1 MSVLLL
7 RWLAW
12 VGLSVTVIGLAYG
25 PKAVWS
31 SAAWAEAVQDPP
43 EEEVP
48 EGLEVRAKGPVHEA
62 YATPAEDSR
71 PTPIVPQQP
80 PEPIEELPPD
90 QKPDG
95 ENVVWIPG
103 YWHWD
108 EDEEQFLWVSGFWR
122 VVPPG
127 RVWVPGWW
135 RSVEGGWQWVP
146 GFWQTTVSEERPG
159 AAVTSAT
166 EVEYL
171 PEPPATL
178 EVGPSIPAP
187 TATSFYVP
195 GHWVWRGRYIW
206 RPGFWWEYRPGW
218 VWVPAHYRWTPLGWV
233 FVPGYWDYP
242 LAARGVLFAP
252 VRIHPIL
259 WRRPAFVYTPVYV
272 ISEPALFG
280 CLFVRRGWGCYFF
293 GDYFGPRY
301 IEAGFSAWC
310 GRFGPRGGFAI
321 GFGVRRSW
329 GYDPLWSYYSLA
341 YRDQPAWINGLST
354 LYVGRWRGD
363 LPRPPVNL
371 VQQNTIINNISRT
384 NIRNVTNN
392 ITVVNRSVVVNKTDV
407 TPLAMVAPL
416 KTAAQLQP
424 EVGLRPL
431 SAEARKRETQQ
442 VRQFRELASQRAK
455 LEAKQSPPAKVGSSV
470 PPAVRNVKLEVPA
483 DIARP
488 ALRQPAVKQP
498 PPPPGSAARPAPPID
513 PKANDPKGKSPGKG
527 GTKGKVDPMIE
538 PKGKADPKIDPK
550 TAPKGKIHPKEVDS
564 KGKVE
569 PKGDPKNIPVLP
581 TNPKLD
587 PKGKVEPK
595 GDSKGKV
602 IPPGEP
608 KWYPKDKALPKLD
621 PKGKVDPKGDPKNIP
636 VLPANPKLDP
646 KGKAEPKGI
655 PLLPVEPKGK
665 VDPKGIPL
673 PPVNPK
679 LDLKDKGLPK
689 LDPRMIDPKANPKG
703 NSLPLIPARSDPQE
717 KVPSRQR
724 SDPKGMPLPPAVE
737 PKGKVDPKGM
747 PLPSVNPKLDPKG
760 IPFSPLD
767 PRGRV
772 DPRTDPKDGPF
783 SPVAPPRRE
792 PPPPS
797 SERPPSRT
805 SDASRVYAPSSA
817 KPVPR
822 GPTLPAVPERGP
834 MVLGAASSGW
844 PPRGADSNGKPVP
857 IRPVNGAP
865 LTMGKGSDNS
875 MRSIPPSQ
883 GPRARLP
890 VPPVSAPVRPAEST
904 PPAMRRPPRRRRP

>member
-1 MSVLLL
+1 MSVLLP

-12 VGLSVTVIGLAYG
+12 VGLSVTLVWLAVK
-25 PKAVWS
+25 PEQVWS
-31 SAAWAEAVQDPP
+31 SAAWAGGVQEPP
-43 EEEVP
+43 VEDLP

-62 YATPAEDSR
+62 YATPAQDSR

-159 AAVTSAT
+159 GTVTSAA

-171 PEPPATL
+171 PEPPASL

-252 VRIHPIL
+252 VLIRPIL

-321 GFGVRRSW
+321 GFGVGRSW

-341 YRDQPAWINGLST
+341 YQDQPAWINGLNT
-354 LYVGRWRGD
+354 LYLGRWRGD
-363 LPRPPVNL
+363 IPRPPVNL
-371 VQQNTIINNISRT
+371 VQQNTIINNISQT

-392 ITVVNRSVVVNKTDV
+392 ITVVNRSLVVNKTDV
-407 TPLAMVAPL
+407 TSVAMVAPL
-416 KTAAQLQP
+416 KAAAQLQP

-431 SAEARKRETQQ
+431 SAEARKREAQQ

-455 LEAKQSPPAKVGSSV
+455 WEAAKQPSPGKATQPIPPAARS
-470 PPAVRNVKLEVPA
+470 VKLELPA

-488 ALRQPAVKQP
+488 ALRQPVQKQP
-498 PPPPGSAARPAPPID
+498 PPPPGAARPNPSSDSKGEPKGKGKID
-513 PKANDPKGKSPGKG
+513 PKVDPKGKIDPKVDP
-527 GTKGKVDPMIE
+527 KGKVIPPLE
-538 PKGKADPKIDPK
+538 PKGKGDPK
-550 TAPKGKIHPKEVDS
+550 TDPKDTVFP

-569 PKGDPKNIPVLP
+569 PKGKIDAKGKVVLPEEPKLDPKDKVF
-581 TNPKLD
+581 PKID

-595 GDSKGKV
+595 DTVFPKGK
-602 IPPGEP
+602 I
-608 KWYPKDKALPKLD
+608 D
-621 PKGKVDPKGDPKNIP
+621 PKGKVDPKGVPLLP
-636 VLPANPKLDP
+636 VNPKVD
-646 KGKAEPKGI
+646 PKGI
-655 PLLPVEPKGK
+655 PPPPIDPKDKVFPRGKVDPKGIPPPPIDPKDKVFPKGK

-673 PPVNPK
+673 PP
-679 LDLKDKGLPK
+679 
-689 LDPRMIDPKANPKG
+689 IDP
-703 NSLPLIPARSDPQE
+703 
-717 KVPSRQR
+717 
-724 SDPKGMPLPPAVE
+724 
-737 PKGKVDPKGM
+737 KVDPKSNR
-747 PLPSVNPKLDPKG
+747 LPPVDPKG
-760 IPFSPLD
+760 VSLPPVGGSPPPFSRRPTPGSGDMGRRSAPNPDSPISRGSAHPVGPQKGPLIA
-767 PRGRV
+767 G
-772 DPRTDPKDGPF
+772 TSSTGL
-783 SPVAPPRRE
+783 PPRSQPQTSNVSGNSALSRLVNGT
-792 PPPPS
+792 PLPMGKS
-797 SERPPSRT
+797 SGGSVQPTPMRP
-805 SDASRVYAPSSA
+805 
-817 KPVPR
+817 
-822 GPTLPAVPERGP
+822 GP
-834 MVLGAASSGW
+834 M
-844 PPRGADSNGKPVP
+844 
-857 IRPVNGAP
+857 
-865 LTMGKGSDNS
+865 
-875 MRSIPPSQ
+875 
-883 GPRARLP
+883 ARTP
-890 VPPVSAPVRPAEST
+890 APPVSPPARPDEST
-904 PPAMRRPPRRRRP
+904 SPGTRRSPRRR

>member
-1 MSVLLL
+1 MSVLLP

-12 VGLSVTVIGLAYG
+12 VGLSVTLVWLAVK
-25 PKAVWS
+25 PEQVWS
-31 SAAWAEAVQDPP
+31 SAAWAGGVQEPP
-43 EEEVP
+43 VEDLP

-62 YATPAEDSR
+62 YATPAQDSR

-146 GFWQTTVSEERPG
+146 GFWQTTVSEERPAG
-159 AAVTSAT
+159 TVTSAA

-171 PEPPATL
+171 PEPPASL

-252 VRIHPIL
+252 VLIRPIL

-321 GFGVRRSW
+321 GFGVGRSW

-341 YRDQPAWINGLST
+341 YQDQPAWINGLNT
-354 LYVGRWRGD
+354 LYLGRWRGD
-363 LPRPPVNL
+363 IPRPPVNL
-371 VQQNTIINNISRT
+371 VQQNTIINNISQT

-392 ITVVNRSVVVNKTDV
+392 ITVVNRSLVVNKTDV
-407 TPLAMVAPL
+407 TSVAMVAPL
-416 KTAAQLQP
+416 KAAAQLQP

-431 SAEARKRETQQ
+431 SAEARKREAQQ

-455 LEAKQSPPAKVGSSV
+455 WEAAKQPSPGKATQPIPPAARS
-470 PPAVRNVKLEVPA
+470 VKLELPA

-488 ALRQPAVKQP
+488 ALRQPVQKQP
-498 PPPPGSAARPAPPID
+498 PPPPGAARPNPSSDSKGEPKGKGKID
-513 PKANDPKGKSPGKG
+513 PKVDPKGKIDPKVDP
-527 GTKGKVDPMIE
+527 KGKVIPPLE
-538 PKGKADPKIDPK
+538 PKGKGDPK
-550 TAPKGKIHPKEVDS
+550 TDPKDTVFP

-569 PKGDPKNIPVLP
+569 PKGKIDAKGKVVLPEEPKLDPKDKVF
-581 TNPKLD
+581 PKID

-595 GDSKGKV
+595 DTVFPKGK
-602 IPPGEP
+602 I
-608 KWYPKDKALPKLD
+608 D
-621 PKGKVDPKGDPKNIP
+621 PKGKVDPKGVALLP
-636 VLPANPKLDP
+636 VNPKVD
-646 KGKAEPKGI
+646 PKGI
-655 PLLPVEPKGK
+655 PPPPIDPKDKVFPRGKVDPKGIPPPPIDPKDKVFPKGK
-665 VDPKGIPL
+665 VDPKGIP
-673 PPVNPK
+673 PPP
-679 LDLKDKGLPK
+679 
-689 LDPRMIDPKANPKG
+689 IDP
-703 NSLPLIPARSDPQE
+703 
-717 KVPSRQR
+717 
-724 SDPKGMPLPPAVE
+724 
-737 PKGKVDPKGM
+737 KVDPKSNR
-747 PLPSVNPKLDPKG
+747 LPPVDPKG
-760 IPFSPLD
+760 VSLPPVGGSPPPFSRRPTPGSGDMGRRSAPNPDSPISRGSAHPVGPQKGPLIA
-767 PRGRV
+767 G
-772 DPRTDPKDGPF
+772 TSSTGL
-783 SPVAPPRRE
+783 PPRSQPQTSNVSGNSALSRLVNGT
-792 PPPPS
+792 PLPMGKS
-797 SERPPSRT
+797 SGGSVQPTPMRP
-805 SDASRVYAPSSA
+805 
-817 KPVPR
+817 
-822 GPTLPAVPERGP
+822 GP
-834 MVLGAASSGW
+834 M
-844 PPRGADSNGKPVP
+844 
-857 IRPVNGAP
+857 
-865 LTMGKGSDNS
+865 
-875 MRSIPPSQ
+875 
-883 GPRARLP
+883 ARTP
-890 VPPVSAPVRPAEST
+890 APPVSPPARPDEST
-904 PPAMRRPPRRRRP
+904 SPGTRRSPRRR

>member
-1 MSVLLL
+1 MSVLLP

-12 VGLSVTVIGLAYG
+12 VGLSVTLVWLAVK
-25 PKAVWS
+25 PEQVWS
-31 SAAWAEAVQDPP
+31 SAAWAGGVQEPP
-43 EEEVP
+43 VEDLP

-62 YATPAEDSR
+62 YATPAQDSR

-159 AAVTSAT
+159 GTVTSAA

-171 PEPPATL
+171 PEPPASL

-252 VRIHPIL
+252 VLIRPIL

-321 GFGVRRSW
+321 GFGVGRSW

-341 YRDQPAWINGLST
+341 YQDQPAWINGLNT
-354 LYVGRWRGD
+354 LYLGRWRGD
-363 LPRPPVNL
+363 IPRPPVNL
-371 VQQNTIINNISRT
+371 VQQNTIINNISQT

-392 ITVVNRSVVVNKTDV
+392 ITVVNRSLVVNKTDV
-407 TPLAMVAPL
+407 TSVAMVAPL
-416 KTAAQLQP
+416 KAAAQLQP

-431 SAEARKRETQQ
+431 SAEARKREAQQ

-455 LEAKQSPPAKVGSSV
+455 WEAAKQPSPGKATQPIPPAARS
-470 PPAVRNVKLEVPA
+470 VKLELPA

-488 ALRQPAVKQP
+488 ALRQPVQKQP
-498 PPPPGSAARPAPPID
+498 PPPPGAARPNPSSDSKGEPKGKGKID
-513 PKANDPKGKSPGKG
+513 PKVDPKGKIDPKVDP
-527 GTKGKVDPMIE
+527 KGKVIPPLEPKGKGDPKTDPKDTVFPKGKIE
-538 PKGKADPKIDPK
+538 PKGKID
-550 TAPKGKIHPKEVDS
+550 A
-564 KGKVE
+564 KGKVVLPEE
-569 PKGDPKNIPVLP
+569 PKLDPKDKVF
-581 TNPKLD
+581 PKID

-595 GDSKGKV
+595 DTVFPKGK
-602 IPPGEP
+602 I
-608 KWYPKDKALPKLD
+608 D
-621 PKGKVDPKGDPKNIP
+621 PKGKVDPKGVPLPP
-636 VLPANPKLDP
+636 VDP
-646 KGKAEPKGI
+646 KGKVDPKGVPLLPVNPKVDPKGI
-655 PLLPVEPKGK
+655 PPPPIDPKDKVFPKGK
-665 VDPKGIPL
+665 VDPKGIP
-673 PPVNPK
+673 PPP
-679 LDLKDKGLPK
+679 
-689 LDPRMIDPKANPKG
+689 IDP
-703 NSLPLIPARSDPQE
+703 
-717 KVPSRQR
+717 
-724 SDPKGMPLPPAVE
+724 
-737 PKGKVDPKGM
+737 KVDPKSNR
-747 PLPSVNPKLDPKG
+747 LPPVDPKG
-760 IPFSPLD
+760 VSLPPVGGSPPPFSRRPTPGSGDMGRRSAPNPDSPISRGSAHPVGPQKGPLIA
-767 PRGRV
+767 G
-772 DPRTDPKDGPF
+772 TSSTGL
-783 SPVAPPRRE
+783 PPRSQPQTSNVSGNSALSRLVNGT
-792 PPPPS
+792 PLPMGKS
-797 SERPPSRT
+797 SGGSVQPTPMRP
-805 SDASRVYAPSSA
+805 
-817 KPVPR
+817 
-822 GPTLPAVPERGP
+822 GP
-834 MVLGAASSGW
+834 M
-844 PPRGADSNGKPVP
+844 
-857 IRPVNGAP
+857 
-865 LTMGKGSDNS
+865 
-875 MRSIPPSQ
+875 
-883 GPRARLP
+883 ARTP
-890 VPPVSAPVRPAEST
+890 APPVSPPARPDEST
-904 PPAMRRPPRRRRP
+904 SPGTRRSPRRR

>member
-1 MSVLLL
+1 MSVLLP

-12 VGLSVTVIGLAYG
+12 VGLSVTLVWLAVK
-25 PKAVWS
+25 PEQVWS
-31 SAAWAEAVQDPP
+31 SAAWAGGVQEPP
-43 EEEVP
+43 VEDLP

-62 YATPAEDSR
+62 YATPAQDSR

-159 AAVTSAT
+159 GTVTSAA

-171 PEPPATL
+171 PEPPASL

-252 VRIHPIL
+252 VLIRPIL

-321 GFGVRRSW
+321 GFGVGRSW

-341 YRDQPAWINGLST
+341 YQDQPAWINGLNT
-354 LYVGRWRGD
+354 LYLGRWRGD
-363 LPRPPVNL
+363 IPRPPVNL
-371 VQQNTIINNISRT
+371 VQQNTIINNISQT

-392 ITVVNRSVVVNKTDV
+392 ITVVNRSLVVNKTDV
-407 TPLAMVAPL
+407 TSVAMVAPL
-416 KTAAQLQP
+416 KAAAQLQP

-431 SAEARKRETQQ
+431 SAEARKREAQQ

-455 LEAKQSPPAKVGSSV
+455 WEAAKQPSPGKATQPIPPAARS
-470 PPAVRNVKLEVPA
+470 VKLELPA

-488 ALRQPAVKQP
+488 ALRQPVQKQP
-498 PPPPGSAARPAPPID
+498 PPPPGAARPNPSSDSKGEPKGKGKID
-513 PKANDPKGKSPGKG
+513 PKVDPKGKIDPKVDP
-527 GTKGKVDPMIE
+527 KGKVIPPLE
-538 PKGKADPKIDPK
+538 PKGKGDPK
-550 TAPKGKIHPKEVDS
+550 T
-564 KGKVE
+564 
-569 PKGDPKNIPVLP
+569 DPMDTVF
-581 TNPKLD
+581 

-595 GDSKGKV
+595 GKIDAKGKV
-602 IPPGEP
+602 VLPEEP
-608 KWYPKDKALPKLD
+608 KLDPKNKVFPKID
-621 PKGKVDPKGDPKNIP
+621 PKGKVDPKGVPLPP
-636 VLPANPKLDP
+636 VDP
-646 KGKAEPKGI
+646 KGKVDPKSNRLPPVDPKGKVDPKGVPLLPVNPKVDPKGI
-655 PLLPVEPKGK
+655 PPPPIDPKDKVFPKGK
-665 VDPKGIPL
+665 VDPKGIP
-673 PPVNPK
+673 PPP
-679 LDLKDKGLPK
+679 
-689 LDPRMIDPKANPKG
+689 IDP
-703 NSLPLIPARSDPQE
+703 
-717 KVPSRQR
+717 
-724 SDPKGMPLPPAVE
+724 
-737 PKGKVDPKGM
+737 KVDPKSNR
-747 PLPSVNPKLDPKG
+747 LPPVDPKG
-760 IPFSPLD
+760 VSLPPVGGSPPPFSRRPTPGSGDMGRRSAPNPDSPISRGSAHPVGPQKGPLIA
-767 PRGRV
+767 G
-772 DPRTDPKDGPF
+772 TSSTGL
-783 SPVAPPRRE
+783 PPRSQ
-792 PPPPS
+792 PQTS
-797 SERPPSRT
+797 NVSGNSALSRLVNGT
-805 SDASRVYAPSSA
+805 P
-817 KPVPR
+817 
-822 GPTLPAVPERGP
+822 LPMGK
-834 MVLGAASSGW
+834 SSGGSVQLT
-844 PPRGADSNGKPVP
+844 PMRPGP
-857 IRPVNGAP
+857 I
-865 LTMGKGSDNS
+865 
-875 MRSIPPSQ
+875 
-883 GPRARLP
+883 ARTP
-890 VPPVSAPVRPAEST
+890 APPVSPPARPDEST
-904 PPAMRRPPRRRRP
+904 SPGTRRSPRRR

>member
-1 MSVLLL
+1 MSVLLP

-12 VGLSVTVIGLAYG
+12 VGLSVTLVWLAVK
-25 PKAVWS
+25 PEQVWS
-31 SAAWAEAVQDPP
+31 SAAWAGGVQEPP
-43 EEEVP
+43 VEDLP

-62 YATPAEDSR
+62 YATPAQDSR

-159 AAVTSAT
+159 GTVTSAA

-171 PEPPATL
+171 PEPPASL

-252 VRIHPIL
+252 VLIRPIL

-321 GFGVRRSW
+321 GFGVGRSW

-341 YRDQPAWINGLST
+341 YQDQPAWINGLNT
-354 LYVGRWRGD
+354 LYLGRWRGD
-363 LPRPPVNL
+363 IPRPPVNL
-371 VQQNTIINNISRT
+371 VQQNTIINNISQT

-392 ITVVNRSVVVNKTDV
+392 ITVVNRSLVVNKTDV
-407 TPLAMVAPL
+407 TSVAMVAPL
-416 KTAAQLQP
+416 KAAAQLQP

-431 SAEARKRETQQ
+431 SAEARKREAQQ

-455 LEAKQSPPAKVGSSV
+455 WEAAKQPSPGKATQPIPPAARS
-470 PPAVRNVKLEVPA
+470 VKLELPA

-488 ALRQPAVKQP
+488 ALRQPVQKQP
-498 PPPPGSAARPAPPID
+498 PPPPGAARPNPSSDSKGEPKGKGKID
-513 PKANDPKGKSPGKG
+513 PKVDPKGKIDPKVDP
-527 GTKGKVDPMIE
+527 KGKVIPPLE
-538 PKGKADPKIDPK
+538 PKGKGDPK
-550 TAPKGKIHPKEVDS
+550 TDPMDTVFP

-569 PKGDPKNIPVLP
+569 PKGKIDAKGKVVLPEEPKLDPKDKVF
-581 TNPKLD
+581 PKID

-595 GDSKGKV
+595 DTVFPKGK
-602 IPPGEP
+602 I
-608 KWYPKDKALPKLD
+608 D
-621 PKGKVDPKGDPKNIP
+621 PKGKVDPKGVPLPP
-636 VLPANPKLDP
+636 VDP
-646 KGKAEPKGI
+646 KGKVDPKGVPLPPVNPKVDPKGI
-655 PLLPVEPKGK
+655 PPPPIDPKDKVFPKGK
-665 VDPKGIPL
+665 VDPKGIPPPPIDPKVDPKSNRL
-673 PPVNPK
+673 PPV
-679 LDLKDKGLPK
+679 D
-689 LDPRMIDPKANPKG
+689 
-703 NSLPLIPARSDPQE
+703 
-717 KVPSRQR
+717 
-724 SDPKGMPLPPAVE
+724 
-737 PKGKVDPKGM
+737 PKGKVDPKGV
-747 PLPSVNPKLDPKG
+747 PLPPVNPKVDPKG
-760 IPFSPLD
+760 IPPPPID
-767 PRGRV
+767 PKV
-772 DPRTDPKDGPF
+772 DPKSNRLPPVDPKGVSLPPVGGSPPPF
-783 SPVAPPRRE
+783 SRRPTPGSGDMGRRSAPNPDSPISRGSAHPVGPQKGPLIAGTSSTGLPPRSQPQTSNVSGNSALSRLVNGT
-792 PPPPS
+792 PLPMGKS
-797 SERPPSRT
+797 SGGSVQPTPMRP
-805 SDASRVYAPSSA
+805 
-817 KPVPR
+817 
-822 GPTLPAVPERGP
+822 GP
-834 MVLGAASSGW
+834 M
-844 PPRGADSNGKPVP
+844 
-857 IRPVNGAP
+857 
-865 LTMGKGSDNS
+865 
-875 MRSIPPSQ
+875 
-883 GPRARLP
+883 ARTP
-890 VPPVSAPVRPAEST
+890 APPVSPPARPDEST
-904 PPAMRRPPRRRRP
+904 SPGTRRSPRRR